1 MDLTDII
8 TISGKPGL
16 YTVVGKS
23 KNNVI
28 VKSLIDGKRFPTFN
42 SNRISALADISI
54 YTYDEEVLLSD
65 IYKTIFEKENGAK
78 CISHT
83 ESSEK
88 LSAYLEEVLPNYDKE
103 QVYNSDIK
111 KLFQWYNLLHD
122 AKKLKLK
129 EEPKKEK
136 AKEEEKEA
144 EKKQDKKA

>member
-28 VKSLIDGKRFPTFN
+28 VESLAEGKRFPTFN

-65 IYKTIFEKENGAK
+65 IYKTSFKKENGAK
-78 CISHT
+78 
-83 ESSEK
+83 
-88 LSAYLEEVLPNYDKE
+88 
-103 QVYNSDIK
+103 
-111 KLFQWYNLLHD
+111 
-122 AKKLKLK
+122 
-129 EEPKKEK
+129 
-136 AKEEEKEA
+136 
-144 EKKQDKKA
+144 

>member
-28 VKSLIDGKRFPTFN
+28 VESLAEGKRFPTFN
-42 SNRISALADISI
+42 SNRISALAEISI
-54 YTYDEEVLLSD
+54 YTYDEEELLSD
-65 IYKTIFEKENGAK
+65 IYRTIYKKEDGAK
-78 CISHT
+78 CISHN
-83 ESSEK
+83 EPAEK
-88 LSAYLEEVLPNYDKE
+88 LGAYLEEVLPNYDKE

-129 EEPKKEK
+129 EEPKKEDSNE
-136 AKEEEKEA
+136 KEEKTNT
-144 EKKQDKKA
+144 EKKG

>member
-16 YTVVGKS
+16 YTILGKS

-28 VKSLIDGKRFPTFN
+28 VESVTDKKRFPTFN
-42 SNRISALADISI
+42 SNKISALSDISI

-65 IYKTIFEKENGAK
+65 IYRTIFKKEDGGK
-78 CISHT
+78 CISHK
-83 ESSEK
+83 ESPEK
-88 LSAYLEEVLPNYDKE
+88 LSKYLEEILPNYDKE

-129 EEPKKEK
+129 EEPKKEIS
-136 AKEEEKEA
+136 KEEEISSTEKES
-144 EKKQDKKA
+144 

>member
-28 VKSLIDGKRFPTFN
+28 VESSAEGKRFPTFN
-42 SNRISALADISI
+42 SNKISALADISI

-65 IYKTIFEKENGAK
+65 IYKTIFEKENGDK
-78 CISHT
+78 CISHK
-83 ESSEK
+83 ENANK

-122 AKKLKLK
+122 AKKLKLNEDK
-129 EEPKKEK
+129 ETSKEIEDKTEDKKEG
-136 AKEEEKEA
+136 
-144 EKKQDKKA
+144 

>member
-28 VKSLIDGKRFPTFN
+28 VESLAEGKRFPTFN

-78 CISHT
+78 CISHK
-83 ESSEK
+83 EPAEK
-88 LSAYLEEVLPNYDKE
+88 LSTYLEEIL
-103 QVYNSDIK
+103 
-111 KLFQWYNLLHD
+111 NLLN
-122 AKKLKLK
+122 L
-129 EEPKKEK
+129 
-136 AKEEEKEA
+136 
-144 EKKQDKKA
+144 